1 MSGGKKNTSTAILNA
16 AEINGSDTHVHGS
29 EYLEGAK

>member
-1 MSGGKKNTSTAILNA
+1 MNGGKKNTSTAILNA

-29 EYLEGAK
+29 EYSEGAK